1 MTATTDTTDNRIGF
15 HLDPA
20 AQVLAFA
27 QQRRTDANQA
37 EVDILIAANDWAD
50 LHPDPHGDLGGDLAE
65 SIHEYGDRLIPL
77 AGPGVPLIAEFAV
90 AEFAAALRL
99 STDAGRRLIADALEL
114 RHRLLRLW
122 DALNEGE
129 VPAWKARRIA
139 TATIDL
145 SIEGAAYVDRHLA
158 GIAHTVS
165 LAQLDRLIDE
175 ARARFE
181 PDHAADLAASAAE
194 SRCFDIVQEPTGF
207 AGLAFVHGILDAAD
221 AHDLNTAIT
230 TGAHQLAQ
238 LGCEESLDVRRSMA
252 AAALA
257 RGQLSLDLDREI
269 VLHVHLSADA
279 LTEPDDPTQQQPGE
293 PGQPGEPVGL
303 GLARVEETRTVVTTD
318 QIRSWC
324 HTAGKVTVKPVIDL
338 ADHVHVA
345 AYEIPDRIAERT
357 DLRDVHCV
365 FPYCTRP
372 AKRCDHDHIREYA
385 RGGKTSTDNIA
396 PLCRH
401 HHRLKT
407 HAAWSYTPIETGTY
421 LWTSPHGLTF
431 IRDHTGTRDITPP
444 SRPPDRP

>member
-20 AQVLAFA
+20 AQVLVQAREQRALANAAEA
-27 QQRRTDANQA
+27 QLL
-37 EVDILIAANDWAD
+37 VLANDWAD
-50 LHPDPHGDLGGDLAE
+50 LHPDPHGDFGGDLAE
-65 SIHEYGDRLIPL
+65 SIHEFGDRLIPL

-122 DALNEGE
+122 DALIDGE

-145 SIEGAAYVDRHLA
+145 SVEGAAYVDRHLA
-158 GIAHTVS
+158 GIAHTVGP
-165 LAQLDRLIDE
+165 AQLDRLIDE
-175 ARARFE
+175 ARTRFQ
-181 PDHAADLAASAAE
+181 PDHAAALAASAAE

-238 LGCEESLDVRRSMA
+238 LGCEESLDVRRSLA
-252 AAALA
+252 AGALA

-269 VLHVHLSADA
+269 VLHVHLAADSVD
-279 LTEPDDPTQQQPGE
+279 EPGE
-293 PGQPGEPVGL
+293 L

-318 QIRSWC
+318 HIRTWC
-324 HTAGKVTVKPVIDL
+324 GTAGTITVKPVIDL

-357 DLRDVHCV
+357 DLRDLHCV
-365 FPYCTRP
+365 FPYRTRP
-372 AKRCDHDHIREYA
+372 AKRCDHDHIRPYPS
-385 RGGKTSTDNIA
+385 GPTSTDNIA

-407 HAAWSYTPIETGTY
+407 HARWSYTPIETGTY

-431 IRDHTGTRDITPP
+431 IRDHTGTLDVTPLG
-444 SRPPDRP
+444 RPPDRH